1 MVVANLQCNNKLRG
15 LLICYNYNIFTY
27 DFTPMI
33 GTTQGVLPLWALM
46 GTFED
51 NDEKEIRVKA
61 WNT

>member
-1 MVVANLQCNNKLRG
+1 MVVANLQCNNKLQG
-15 LLICYNYNIFTY
+15 LLICYNDNSFTY

-33 GTTQGVLPLWALM
+33 GTTHGVLPLWPFM

-51 NDEKEIRVKA
+51 NDEKEIRLKA